1 MTDYINHVPSWALIS
16 LANYKAKVKIKD
28 YTLLSD
34 SFICI
39 HAEDDTRYFTSI
51 NNIIL
56 SDKESIIK
64 ERRTN

>member
-1 MTDYINHVPSWALIS
+1 MTDHINHVPSWALIS

-39 HAEDDTRYFTSI
+39 HAEDGTRHFTSI

-56 SDKESIIK
+56 SDKEPTIK